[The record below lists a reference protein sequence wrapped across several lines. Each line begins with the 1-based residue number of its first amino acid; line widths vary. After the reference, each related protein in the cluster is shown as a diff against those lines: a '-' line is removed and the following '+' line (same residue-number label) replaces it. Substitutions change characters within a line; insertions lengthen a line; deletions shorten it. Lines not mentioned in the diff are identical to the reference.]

1 MANRKRR
8 PGNRPKFG
16 MIAIMAT
23 IARLGFVLYTPT
35 KSNKKNLFKN

>member
-23 IARLGFVLYTPT
+23 IARLGFVLYNP
-35 KSNKKNLFKN
+35 NKIKQKKPF

>member
-1 MANRKRR
+1 MANRKRQ

-23 IARLGFVLYTPT
+23 IARLGFVLSHP
-35 KSNKKNLFKN
+35 NKMKQKKPF